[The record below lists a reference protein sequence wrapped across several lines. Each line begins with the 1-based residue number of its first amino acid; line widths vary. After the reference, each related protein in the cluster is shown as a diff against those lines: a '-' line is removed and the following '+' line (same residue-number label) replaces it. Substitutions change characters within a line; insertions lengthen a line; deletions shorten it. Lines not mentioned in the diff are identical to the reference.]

1 MDEVLELT
9 DIINIILAV
18 LSFLLAAISI
28 ITVVITIKQN
38 NRMLEANERPYVV
51 AYLIYEEYS
60 TNIYFCVR
68 NFGHASAKIE
78 NFNMLPDIKIKD
90 KNCSDILKNTVIAPG
105 QQLHFIIPFPEKD
118 KILKE
123 AKYVYAVKL
132 AYVDCTTRKHYEEE
146 YEINLGYI
154 TEVLSSRSTGS
165 NRSEIENSLRNI
177 EKAIAFIKNQTF

>member
-1 MDEVLELT
+1 M
-9 DIINIILAV
+9 
-18 LSFLLAAISI
+18 
-28 ITVVITIKQN
+28 
-38 NRMLEANERPYVV
+38 
-51 AYLIYEEYS
+51 
-60 TNIYFCVR
+60 
-68 NFGHASAKIE
+68 
-78 NFNMLPDIKIKD
+78 
-90 KNCSDILKNTVIAPG
+90 
-105 QQLHFIIPFPEKD
+105 
-118 KILKE
+118 KE